1 MSRPRPGPSPS
12 LAQPAE
18 TARTPTCA
26 VTPWARLGLGDAPET
41 AAALTAAELMT
52 FIPLGE
58 ALSECS
64 TGSARTSQQSS
75 GAL

>member
-12 LAQPAE
+12 FARPAE
-18 TARTPTCA
+18 TARTPTRA
-26 VTPWARLGLGDAPET
+26 DAPWARLGLGDAPET
-41 AAALTAAELMT
+41 AAALTAAELMS

-64 TGSARTSQQSS
+64 TGSAQMSQQSS